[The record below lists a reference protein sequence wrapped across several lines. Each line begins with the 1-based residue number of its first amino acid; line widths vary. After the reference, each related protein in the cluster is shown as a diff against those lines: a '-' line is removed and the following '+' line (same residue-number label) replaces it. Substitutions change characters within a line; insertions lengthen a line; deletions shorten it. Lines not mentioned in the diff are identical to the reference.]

1 MEKTIKLGEKE
12 VTLSNNVTWFIKY
25 RNQFGKDMVQTLTPA
40 LASVLDIIGA
50 IDIKVDDDGNLDF
63 GDSFKVLN
71 GDTVTDIMLHAGGL
85 EFVDLLN
92 IVWAMA
98 KVKDPSIKEPE
109 EWYKDFDVFPL
120 DEIAPDLF
128 ELITAGLMTS
138 KNFKGLQE
146 KLKKLRKALKP
157 KKQTSTRS
165 SSPQQKED

>member
-40 LASVLDIIGA
+40 LASILDIIGA
-50 IDIKVDDDGNLDF
+50 IDIKVDDEGNLDF
-63 GDSFKVLN
+63 GDTLQVIN
-71 GDTVTDIMLHAGGL
+71 GDTITDIMLHAGGL

-109 EWYKDFDVFPL
+109 EWYKEFDNFPL
-120 DEIAPDLF
+120 DEITPKLF
-128 ELITAGLMTS
+128 ELIAQGLMTS
-138 KNFKGLQE
+138 KNFKGLQA
-146 KLKKLRKALKP
+146 KLKNLKKALKP
-157 KKQTSTRS
+157 KKSNSTQS
-165 SSPQQKED
+165 SSPQQSEG